1 MRASDD
7 RIRIIFPLVLEAIGK
22 VFLKHLVPLVVRC
35 GYNQSLRYFAS
46 FHQEIEMNHNIYQD
60 GKEELHNIEFD
71 ENTYREAVALI
82 YRCFDSFE
90 YLADHLEHQRII
102 FGNI

>member
-1 MRASDD
+1 
-7 RIRIIFPLVLEAIGK
+7 
-22 VFLKHLVPLVVRC
+22 
-35 GYNQSLRYFAS
+35 
-46 FHQEIEMNHNIYQD
+46 MNHNIYQD